1 MDQAITARSDL
12 ALLRAIAELARD
24 SSGDGAELT
33 LPQLLERLLGC
44 ECVLT
49 LAGETV
55 RAVPPRHDDGG
66 AATSQIVI
74 QGITGGVVGGE
85 IELVCEPSRPFD
97 ERDLVLLGLIR
108 PHVASWLTRLGVAR
122 GAVAGATITQR
133 QSEILSLVRCGL
145 SNKEIATALGL
156 SQATIHKHLEN
167 SFARLGAASRI
178 AAVASAFDG
187 GGFTSDAGGRT
198 RHV

>member
-49 LAGETV
+49 LADETV
-55 RAVPPRHDDGG
+55 RARPPRHDDGG

-74 QGITGGVVGGE
+74 QGNARGVVGGE
-85 IELVCEPSRPFD
+85 IELVREPSRPFD

-108 PHVASWLTRLGVAR
+108 PHVASWLTRLGVPR
-122 GAVAGATITQR
+122 GGVAGATITQP
-133 QSEILSLVRCGL
+133 QSEILSL
-145 SNKEIATALGL
+145 
-156 SQATIHKHLEN
+156 
-167 SFARLGAASRI
+167 ARLGAASRI